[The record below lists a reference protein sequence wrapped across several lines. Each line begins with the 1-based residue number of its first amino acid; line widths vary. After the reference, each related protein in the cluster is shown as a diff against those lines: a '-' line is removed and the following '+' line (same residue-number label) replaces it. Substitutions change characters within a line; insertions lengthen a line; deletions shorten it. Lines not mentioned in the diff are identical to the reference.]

1 MQLAKLI
8 MAIPVSCVAHVRNP
22 GAMAKRPILPTLRQ
36 VQDDWQ
42 RPATQEARALEEK
55 DLTEKQ
61 REWLALSRK
70 IGPGATTK
78 SEREKLEK
86 AYAAMLPKEQQ
97 DLYSFIIDTYGKKE
111 GDEASSSSEP
121 NDPIA
126 AMEKVAWKAPSDP
139 LKAALSKVQHAKPWS
154 TRDKS

>member
-1 MQLAKLI
+1 M
-8 MAIPVSCVAHVRNP
+8 H
-22 GAMAKRPILPTLRQ
+22 
-36 VQDDWQ
+36 WQ

-70 IGPGATTK
+70 IGPGAMTK

-97 DLYSFIIDTYGKKE
+97 DLHNYIIATYGKKE
-111 GDEASSSSEP
+111 GDETSKASEP

-126 AMEKVAWKAPSDP
+126 EMERIAWKAPSDR
-139 LKAALSKVQHAKPWS
+139 LKAAFSKVQQAKPWS
-154 TRDKS
+154 GRDES